1 MVFRDKKIARA
12 SHLPTLPCSVI
23 VLFQHEGIPNQSIV
37 ESYHSDLS
45 ETRRCVYRVIIGV
58 FESHQRL
65 RLPFPSY

>member
-37 ESYHSDLS
+37 ESYHSDFS
-45 ETRRCVYRVIIGV
+45 ETAKVISQKNTGG
-58 FESHQRL
+58 FESH
-65 RLPFPSY
+65 